1 MPASEVTATLRP
13 LDEREPS
20 HSEAMQPSPHRAC
33 REFDVLLRPR
43 VPVAVRAL
51 AVRGGGVE
59 PGGAAPVG
67 GCKFRRILHTKP
79 PRLGGIDEEKPSE
92 GPPRLAAERGSRF
105 GVDDDAAAPSSREF
119 GGGNESGESRA
130 YNNDIRISHGT
141 TLSAATAVRREFTC

>member
-1 MPASEVTATLRP
+1 ERREDARAGSPGDVEAGNGVPMPASEVTATLRP

-67 GCKFRRILHTKP
+67 ECKFRRILHT
-79 PRLGGIDEEKPSE
+79 
-92 GPPRLAAERGSRF
+92 
-105 GVDDDAAAPSSREF
+105 
-119 GGGNESGESRA
+119 
-130 YNNDIRISHGT
+130 
-141 TLSAATAVRREFTC
+141 